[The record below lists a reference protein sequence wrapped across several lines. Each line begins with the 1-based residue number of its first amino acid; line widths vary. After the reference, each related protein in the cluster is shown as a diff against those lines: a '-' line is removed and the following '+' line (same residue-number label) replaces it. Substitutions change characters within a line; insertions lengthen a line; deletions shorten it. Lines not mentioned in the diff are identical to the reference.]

1 MCNVFQQVPRPGGRR
16 YVIHY
21 GVHLVPGLGR
31 GNLGLL
37 RLLMM
42 TFCWKEWVKTMPL
55 WYLITFFSS
64 RDYPWLI
71 LSCKLEMTHICHDIV
86 SFCSTWGG
94 SSSAAQYVRFL
105 KAFSADWYLCL
116 FLWAVTV
123 LKGFFAYLEGLSQQH
138 CCYSSTVLFYFTFFF
153 FFFFI
158 LKSVSMFDTQV
169 WLTHLHK
176 ISSYLNCSSRTLAQD
191 FDEVHDFC
199 WHVRDLQDVL
209 VWIALA
215 AVKSFHKPR

>member
-1 MCNVFQQVPRPGGRR
+1 MCTQIGHIPSNMPHHLVFGHILTAQLENICTHLSSYSEKAPNCSQKGMCNVFQQVPRPGGRR
-16 YVIHY
+16 YVIRY

-94 SSSAAQYVRFL
+94 SSSADQYVRFL
-105 KAFSADWYLCL
+105 KAFSADW
-116 FLWAVTV
+116 
-123 LKGFFAYLEGLSQQH
+123 
-138 CCYSSTVLFYFTFFF
+138 
-153 FFFFI
+153 
-158 LKSVSMFDTQV
+158 
-169 WLTHLHK
+169 
-176 ISSYLNCSSRTLAQD
+176 
-191 FDEVHDFC
+191 
-199 WHVRDLQDVL
+199 
-209 VWIALA
+209 
-215 AVKSFHKPR
+215 